1 MYLARGNVHLS
12 YFGATEFKNTDLIR
26 ADPRYPDRPSYGTYI
41 DNLDSP
47 HNFGANYGMRMWSY
61 FEATISGEYRFAVS
75 CDDFCTLSLGD
86 DKDSAKEI
94 IKFNNWVPVFSWK
107 R

>member
-1 MYLARGNVHLS
+1 
-12 YFGATEFKNTDLIR
+12 
-26 ADPRYPDRPSYGTYI
+26 
-41 DNLDSP
+41 
-47 HNFGANYGMRMWSY
+47 MWSY

-94 IKFNNWVPVFSWK
+94 IKFQTWVPEYSWK
-107 R
+107 RYDGKFVFYSLYTTYCLEYGITMVSKRVHILTFNTSFFFNFVCFVFS

>member
-1 MYLARGNVHLS
+1 
-12 YFGATEFKNTDLIR
+12 
-26 ADPRYPDRPSYGTYI
+26 
-41 DNLDSP
+41 
-47 HNFGANYGMRMWSY
+47 MWSY

-94 IKFNNWVPVFSWK
+94 IKFQTWVPEYSWK
-107 R
+107 RYDG